1 MPPMDTGAS
10 WIDGDLLHCSF
21 CGRAQ
26 KDVAKLVAGPGV
38 YICNGC
44 VALARSWDPLPSPG
58 RSCSFCG
65 RWSPEA
71 GRVTGR
77 GSVAICDQ
85 CLDLCDE
92 IIAEEQAG

>member
-1 MPPMDTGAS
+1 MDDGS
-10 WIDGDLLHCSF
+10 RWIDGDLLHCSF

-26 KDVAKLVAGPGV
+26 QQVAKLIAGPGV
-38 YICNGC
+38 YVCDGC
-44 VALARSWDPLPSPG
+44 VGLARTWEPLAHPG

-65 RWSPEA
+65 RWSPGE

-77 GSVAICDQ
+77 GTVTICGD
-85 CLDLCDE
+85 CLDLCAE

>member
-1 MPPMDTGAS
+1 MDTGAT
-10 WIDGDLLHCSF
+10 WIDGDLLRCSF

-26 KDVAKLVAGPGV
+26 QEVAKLIAGPGV
-38 YICNGC
+38 YICSGC
-44 VALARSWDPLPSPG
+44 VTLARTWEPLPAPG

-65 RWSPEA
+65 TWAPREH
-71 GRVTGR
+71 RVTGH
-77 GSVAICDQ
+77 GTVAICDQ

>member
-1 MPPMDTGAS
+1 MDTGAT
-10 WIDGDLLHCSF
+10 WIDGDLLRCSF

-26 KDVAKLVAGPGV
+26 KEVAKLVAGPGV
-38 YICNGC
+38 YICGGC
-44 VALARSWDPLPSPG
+44 VTLARSWEPLPYPG

-65 RWSPEA
+65 KWSPQA
-71 GRVTGR
+71 GRVTGH
-77 GSVAICDQ
+77 GSVAICDE

>member
-1 MPPMDTGAS
+1 MSEDAR
-10 WIDGDLLHCSF
+10 WIDGDLLRCSF

-26 KDVAKLVAGPGV
+26 GQVAKLIAGPGV
-38 YICNGC
+38 YICSGC
-44 VALARSWDPLPSPG
+44 VSLDRTWPPLPYPG

-65 RWSPEA
+65 TWSPKEVVRVA
-71 GRVTGR
+71 GHGPT
-77 GSVAICDQ
+77 AICAE

>member
-1 MPPMDTGAS
+1 MDDDVEVR
-10 WIDGDLLHCSF
+10 WVDGGLLRCSF

-26 KDVAKLVAGPGV
+26 KRCAKLIAGPGV
-38 YICNGC
+38 YICDGC
-44 VALARSWDPLPSPG
+44 VALARTWPPVGHPG

-65 RWSPEA
+65 CWSPGKRRLVA
-71 GRVTGR
+71 HDST
-77 GSVAICDQ
+77 AICDQ

>member
-1 MPPMDTGAS
+1 MDTGAT
-10 WIDGDLLHCSF
+10 WVDGGLLHCSF

-26 KDVAKLVAGPGV
+26 KKVAKLVAGPGV

-44 VALARSWDPLPSPG
+44 VTLARSWEPLPYPG

-65 RWSPEA
+65 TWAPREQ
-71 GRVTGR
+71 RVTGH
-77 GSVAICDQ
+77 GTVASCDE

>member
-1 MPPMDTGAS
+1 MDTGAS
-10 WIDGDLLHCSF
+10 SIDGGLLRCSF

-26 KDVAKLVAGPGV
+26 KKAAKLVAGPGV

-44 VALARSWDPLPSPG
+44 VTLARSWDPLPHPG

-65 RWSPEA
+65 KWSPQA
-71 GRVTGR
+71 GRVTGH

-85 CLDLCDE
+85 CRDLCDE
-92 IIAEEQAG
+92 IIAEDQAG